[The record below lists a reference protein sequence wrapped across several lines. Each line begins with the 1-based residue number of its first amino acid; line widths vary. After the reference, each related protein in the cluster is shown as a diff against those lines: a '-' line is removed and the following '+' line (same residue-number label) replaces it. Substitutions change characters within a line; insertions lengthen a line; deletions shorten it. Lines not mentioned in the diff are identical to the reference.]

1 VVDLAQE
8 MQTEP
13 SKTARL
19 GFITGLVPKLKVT
32 SFERILFRATRGN
45 MFLKQAPIEQPVD
58 DPATGEKVLYFPLS
72 VYEEMEI
79 IWNII
84 LLCTGGVFT
93 LFSWVGSFVS
103 ILPVLC
109 YVFGFSS
116 GLVFLFQYLSFW

>member
-1 VVDLAQE
+1 MDLAQE

-79 IWNII
+79 ICNII
-84 LLCTGGVFT
+84 LLRTGVFT
-93 LFSWVGSFVS
+93 LF
-103 ILPVLC
+103 L
-109 YVFGFSS
+109 
-116 GLVFLFQYLSFW
+116 GLVVLSQSFLYSVMCLGFHLVWSFCSGICLFAE

>member
-19 GFITGLVPKLKVT
+19 GFISGLVPKLKVT

-45 MFLKQAPIEQPVD
+45 MFLKQVPIEQPVD
-58 DPATGEKVLYFPLS
+58 DPATGEKVLYLPLS

-79 IWNII
+79 I
-84 LLCTGGVFT
+84 
-93 LFSWVGSFVS
+93 
-103 ILPVLC
+103 
-109 YVFGFSS
+109 
-116 GLVFLFQYLSFW
+116 

>member
-1 VVDLAQE
+1 MDLAQE

-103 ILPVLC
+103 ILPELC

>member
-1 VVDLAQE
+1 MDLAQE

-45 MFLKQAPIEQPVD
+45 MFLKQAAIEQPVD

-72 VYEEMEI
+72 VSEEMEI
-79 IWNII
+79 ILNII

-93 LFSWVGSFVS
+93 LFSWVGSFAS